1 MSIYTHMTRRAW
13 FLTMAVVVATAWTT
27 QAQETQVARPKPGAA
42 GQWRLIGTT
51 EAGFSADHDQI
62 IVKGADDF
70 RRLKFKV
77 TDADLT
83 LVRMVVTYDNG
94 EPDRIDIR
102 QDIRQGGESRQIDL
116 RGSGRRSIRKIEF
129 WYDTKGVLKGRANV
143 TVFGMK

>member
-1 MSIYTHMTRRAW
+1 MSIYTHVTPRTW
-13 FLTMAVVVATAWTT
+13 FLTMVAVLAAVWTV
-27 QAQETQVARPKPGAA
+27 QAQQTQVARPRPGAA
-42 GQWRLIGTT
+42 GQWRLLGTT
-51 EAGFSADHDQI
+51 EAGFSADHDEI

-94 EPDRIDIR
+94 APDKIDIR

-116 RGSGRRSIRKIEF
+116 RGSGKRSLRKIEF